1 VGAGVPEIEQFLL
14 AYADALAA
22 ADDERVA
29 DMWELPALVMSDDGT
44 HLVTERREVVE
55 LSSTAAAQY
64 RDAGITS
71 TRPEHL
77 AVEHL
82 SDRISS
88 ADVRWLGV
96 DADGRPTAHREL
108 STYLLRTGD
117 DGRIRIQVA
126 LARPSRI
133 PVD

>member
-1 VGAGVPEIEQFLL
+1 VGADVAQIEQFLL

-22 ADDERVA
+22 GDGERVA
-29 DMWELPALVMSDDGT
+29 DMWELPALVMSDAGT
-44 HLVTERREVVE
+44 RLVTERAEVVAFFGQ
-55 LSSTAAAQY
+55 AAEQY
-64 RDAGITS
+64 RSSGITT

-82 SDRISS
+82 GERISS
-88 ADVRWLGV
+88 ADVRWVGV
-96 DADGRPTAHREL
+96 DPDGRVTPYREL

-126 LARPSRI
+126 LARPSRL
-133 PVD
+133 PAD